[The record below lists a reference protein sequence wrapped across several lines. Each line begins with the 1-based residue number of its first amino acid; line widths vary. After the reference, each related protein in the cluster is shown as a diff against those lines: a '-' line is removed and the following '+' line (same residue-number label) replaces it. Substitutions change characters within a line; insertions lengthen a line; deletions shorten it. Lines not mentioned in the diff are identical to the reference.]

1 MSKSIAKPT
10 LSAPVVQSRLEHH
23 HNQQLRIKQ
32 PNSHKRTN
40 SKSTPKSKRH
50 SHPKEL
56 SPSAASTPIII
67 PRINRGDD
75 IDIDRDSSIEQNRYR
90 LVENT
95 QTIDEARPGKQT
107 NLQRKSSNGRRRYQS
122 DSNDEK
128 PITILKR
135 SQSITDFTK
144 PSHPIRSCPDEDTVE
159 RQTKL
164 EKPTTPPPYSTR
176 LQSSKERR
184 RSDIQPA
191 KTKRS
196 QHRKDVKSA
205 NDVFSLLV
213 NTTPQS
219 QDKDTFTTNVNSTT
233 TTNLPPF
240 NQNTRNLVTPVKATD
255 SSSYAF
261 PPSTHNTRR
270 RMSSTAIEIKQHV
283 QQFSD
288 SKSSSDLKSVRHNR
302 PASTPV
308 KHQLYAGPDF
318 HNAPAPSALPI
329 PSFVSK
335 SLGKERSPLEDN
347 LFVGVGNIGTSNGLV
362 SNSATSTINSSPSMF
377 TSPPRTPPT
386 PFVLDRAYDDDLF
399 VMDDIHAVNN
409 TYDDAYIRQQQSIQ
423 LKMMLA
429 SSKEKQG
436 INYNAPTSY
445 QQSATMAY
453 NVPQKMATAR
463 PLHVYDDA
471 QGMSLT
477 EISES
482 LRSLLKISGH

>member
-1 MSKSIAKPT
+1 MSKSIAKPA

-23 HNQQLRIKQ
+23 HNQQLRIS
-32 PNSHKRTN
+32 SHKRSN

-50 SHPKEL
+50 SHPKEHP
-56 SPSAASTPIII
+56 SSAASIPIVI
-67 PRINRGDD
+67 RGDD

-95 QTIDEARPGKQT
+95 QSNDEARPGKHS

-122 DSNDEK
+122 DSNEEK

-135 SQSITDFTK
+135 SQSITDLTK
-144 PSHPIRSCPDEDTVE
+144 PSHPIRSYPDENAVE

-164 EKPTTPPPYSTR
+164 EKSTTPPPYSSR
-176 LQSSKERR
+176 IQSSKERR

-191 KTKRS
+191 KPKRS
-196 QHRKDVKSA
+196 QHRKDIKSV

-219 QDKDTFTTNVNSTT
+219 QDKDAFTTSVNSTTT
-233 TTNLPPF
+233 TTNLPPSS
-240 NQNTRNLVTPVKATD
+240 QNTRMLVTPVKNAD
-255 SSSYAF
+255 SYAF
-261 PPSTHNTRR
+261 PPLTHNSRR

-302 PASTPV
+302 PASTPA
-308 KHQLYAGPDF
+308 KQQLYAGPDF
-318 HNAPAPSALPI
+318 HNAPAPSDLPI

-335 SLGKERSPLEDN
+335 SLGKEKSFLEDD
-347 LFVGVGNIGTSNGLV
+347 LFGVGNIGTSNRLGN
-362 SNSATSTINSSPSMF
+362 NSAPSTVSSSPSMF
-377 TSPPRTPPT
+377 ATPPLTPPT
-386 PFVLDRAYDDDLF
+386 PTFVLDRAYDDDLF
-399 VMDDIHAVNN
+399 VMDDVHAANN

-429 SSKEKQG
+429 SSKEKQS
-436 INYNAPTSY
+436 IAYNAPTTY

-463 PLHVYDDA
+463 PLHVYDDT

>member
-56 SPSAASTPIII
+56 SLSTSSTPIVI
-67 PRINRGDD
+67 PRISRGDD
-75 IDIDRDSSIEQNRYR
+75 INIDRDSSIEQNRYR

-95 QTIDEARPGKQT
+95 QSNDEARTGKQS
-107 NLQRKSSNGRRRYQS
+107 NLQRKSSNGRRKYQS

-144 PSHPIRSCPDEDTVE
+144 PSHLVRSYPDEDVVE
-159 RQTKL
+159 RQTKS
-164 EKPTTPPPYSTR
+164 EKSPTPPPYLSSR
-176 LQSSKERR
+176 LQSAKERR
-184 RSDIQPA
+184 RSDIQSA

-196 QHRKDVKSA
+196 QHRKDIKSA

-213 NTTPQS
+213 NTMPQS
-219 QDKDTFTTNVNSTT
+219 QDKNTFTTNVNSTTTT

-240 NQNTRNLVTPVKATD
+240 NQNTRMLVTPVKDTD
-255 SSSYAF
+255 SYAF
-261 PPSTHNTRR
+261 PPSTHNGRR

-288 SKSSSDLKSVRHNR
+288 SKLSSDLKSVRHNR
-302 PASTPV
+302 PASTPA
-308 KHQLYAGPDF
+308 KQQLYAGPDF
-318 HNAPAPSALPI
+318 HNAPAPSELPI

-335 SLGKERSPLEDN
+335 SLGKEASPLEDN
-347 LFVGVGNIGTSNGLV
+347 LFGVGNIGTSNA
-362 SNSATSTINSSPSMF
+362 STATSTVNSSPSMF
-377 TSPPRTPPT
+377 ATPPLTPPT
-386 PFVLDRAYDDDLF
+386 PSFVLDRAYDDDLF
-399 VMDDIHAVNN
+399 VMDDVHAVNS

-429 SSKEKQG
+429 NSKEKQG
-436 INYNAPTSY
+436 IAYNAPTAY
-445 QQSATMAY
+445 QQSAIMAY

-463 PLHVYDDA
+463 PLHVYDDT

-482 LRSLLKISGH
+482 LRNLLKISGH

>member
-1 MSKSIAKPT
+1 MSKSITKPT

-23 HNQQLRIKQ
+23 HNQQLRIS
-32 PNSHKRTN
+32 SHKRSN

-56 SPSAASTPIII
+56 PSSAASIPIVI
-67 PRINRGDD
+67 RGDD

-95 QTIDEARPGKQT
+95 QSNDEARPGKHS

-122 DSNDEK
+122 DSNEEK

-135 SQSITDFTK
+135 SQSITDLTK
-144 PSHPIRSCPDEDTVE
+144 PSHPIRSYPDEDAVE
-159 RQTKL
+159 RQTKS
-164 EKPTTPPPYSTR
+164 EKSTTPPPYSSR

-196 QHRKDVKSA
+196 QHRKDIKSV

-219 QDKDTFTTNVNSTT
+219 QDKDTFNTSVNSTTT
-233 TTNLPPF
+233 TTNLPPSS
-240 NQNTRNLVTPVKATD
+240 QNTRMLVTPVKNTD
-255 SSSYAF
+255 SYAF
-261 PPSTHNTRR
+261 PPLTHNSRR

-302 PASTPV
+302 PASTPA
-308 KHQLYAGPDF
+308 KQQLYAGPDF
-318 HNAPAPSALPI
+318 HNAPAPSDLPI

-335 SLGKERSPLEDN
+335 SLGKEKSFLEDD
-347 LFVGVGNIGTSNGLV
+347 LFGVGNIGTSNRFGN
-362 SNSATSTINSSPSMF
+362 NSAPSTVSSSPSMF
-377 TSPPRTPPT
+377 TTPPLTPPT
-386 PFVLDRAYDDDLF
+386 PTFVLDRAYDDDLF
-399 VMDDIHAVNN
+399 IMDDVHAVNN

-436 INYNAPTSY
+436 IAYNAPTTY

-463 PLHVYDDA
+463 PLHVYDDT

>member
-1 MSKSIAKPT
+1 MSKSIAKST

-23 HNQQLRIKQ
+23 HNQQLRIK
-32 PNSHKRTN
+32 PISHKRSN

-56 SPSAASTPIII
+56 SLSTASTPIVI
-67 PRINRGDD
+67 PRIGRGDD

-95 QTIDEARPGKQT
+95 QSNDEARTGKQS
-107 NLQRKSSNGRRRYQS
+107 NLQRKSSNNRRRYQS

-135 SQSITDFTK
+135 SQSITDLTK
-144 PSHPIRSCPDEDTVE
+144 PSHPIRSYPDEDAVE

-164 EKPTTPPPYSTR
+164 EKPSTPPPYSSR
-176 LQSSKERR
+176 LQSKERR

-196 QHRKDVKSA
+196 QHRKDIKSA

-213 NTTPQS
+213 NTMPQS
-219 QDKDTFTTNVNSTT
+219 QDKDTFTTNVNSTI

-240 NQNTRNLVTPVKATD
+240 NQNTRMSGTPVKDTD
-255 SSSYAF
+255 SYVF
-261 PPSTHNTRR
+261 PPSTHNGRR

-302 PASTPV
+302 PASTPA
-308 KHQLYAGPDF
+308 KQQLYAGPDF
-318 HNAPAPSALPI
+318 HNAPAPSQLPI

-335 SLGKERSPLEDN
+335 SLGKERSLLEDN
-347 LFVGVGNIGTSNGLV
+347 LFGVGNVGASND
-362 SNSATSTINSSPSMF
+362 ASTANSSPSMF
-377 TSPPRTPPT
+377 TTPPLTPPT
-386 PFVLDRAYDDDLF
+386 PSFVLDRAYDDDLF
-399 VMDDIHAVNN
+399 IMDDVHVVNN

-429 SSKEKQG
+429 SSKEKQS
-436 INYNAPTSY
+436 IAHNAPATY
-445 QQSATMAY
+445 QQSATMGAY

-463 PLHVYDDA
+463 PLHVYDDT

-482 LRSLLKISGH
+482 LRNLLKISGH

>member
-1 MSKSIAKPT
+1 MSKSIAKST

-23 HNQQLRIKQ
+23 HNQQLRIK
-32 PNSHKRTN
+32 PIGHKRSN
-40 SKSTPKSKRH
+40 SKSKRH

-56 SPSAASTPIII
+56 SLSTASTPIVI
-67 PRINRGDD
+67 PRISRGDD
-75 IDIDRDSSIEQNRYR
+75 TDIDRDSSIEQNRYR

-95 QTIDEARPGKQT
+95 QSNDEARTGKQS

-135 SQSITDFTK
+135 SQSITDLTK
-144 PSHPIRSCPDEDTVE
+144 PSHPIRSYSDEDAVE
-159 RQTKL
+159 RQTKV
-164 EKPTTPPPYSTR
+164 EKPATPPPYSSR

-196 QHRKDVKSA
+196 QHRKDIKSA

-240 NQNTRNLVTPVKATD
+240 NQNTRMLVTLAKDTD
-255 SSSYAF
+255 SYVF
-261 PPSTHNTRR
+261 PPSTHNSRR

-302 PASTPV
+302 PASTPA
-308 KHQLYAGPDF
+308 KQQLYAGPDF
-318 HNAPAPSALPI
+318 HNAPAPSELPI

-335 SLGKERSPLEDN
+335 SLGKERSLLEDN
-347 LFVGVGNIGTSNGLV
+347 LFSVGNVGTS
-362 SNSATSTINSSPSMF
+362 SATSTVNSSPSTF
-377 TSPPRTPPT
+377 TTPPLTPPT
-386 PFVLDRAYDDDLF
+386 PSFVLDRAYDDDLF
-399 VMDDIHAVNN
+399 IMDDVHAVNS

-436 INYNAPTSY
+436 IAYNGPTTY

-463 PLHVYDDA
+463 PLHVYDDT

-482 LRSLLKISGH
+482 LRNLLKISGH